1 MTKDHKGWHSRGYLP
16 HFDSPECAQ
25 HIVFRTFG
33 SLPKSVLDALP
44 DQPDLRR
51 DEIDA
56 VLDRCCYGP
65 QPLGDPDA
73 ALIVQNALLYF
84 DGVKYRLV
92 AWCVMPNHVH
102 IVAAL
107 FAGFPLGAVVKS
119 WKAFTAAEIN
129 RRRGTCGAFWA
140 PDYFDRYIR
149 NERDLAATVEYV
161 ERNPVVA
168 GLAVDPVDWPWSS
181 AGFRRA

>member
-1 MTKDHKGWHSRGYLP
+1 MTNDHKGWHSRGYLP

-33 SLPKSVLDALP
+33 SLPKSVLEALP
-44 DQPDLRR
+44 DQPAQRR
-51 DEIDA
+51 QEIDA
-56 VLDRCCYGP
+56 ALDRCVGDR
-65 QPLGDPDA
+65 PLANAGA
-73 ALIVQNALLYF
+73 AEIVQNALLHFAGTRYE
-84 DGVKYRLV
+84 LV

-102 IVAAL
+102 VVAAML
-107 FAGFPLGAVVKS
+107 MGYPIGGVVKS

-129 RRRGTCGAFWA
+129 RREKTRGAFWA

-149 NERDLAATVEYV
+149 NERDLAVTIEYV

-168 GLAVDPVDWPWSS
+168 GLVENPADWPWSS
-181 AGFRRA
+181 AGFERA